1 MRHPAE
7 PEIDPPEPELS
18 DVQPTESD
26 LSEDEEPSWDPA
38 DPTTWDDSPIAEPPP
53 EGDWG
58 PVLGPPPRRDL
69 LLEMG
74 AVLALSCFVWLYN
87 ALASPWWGSGGGFT
101 SFVDEHVSYLVYE
114 LQVCLPLLFILARS
128 GEPWARFGIVRPRW
142 VHDVMVGLVIFLAVF
157 FLPTVVFRVLDADF
171 NPAWTFALAPE
182 TQENAAWFPSGPV
195 ERALLVL
202 GLFVGAFTQELVF
215 RGYLIPRLRQLG
227 TGLVPAVLVSST
239 LFASIH
245 FYQGGWSTGSHL
257 VKGLLFGG
265 LFLLAGSRLW
275 PVVIAHA
282 LLNLNLYYGANVWS
296 VPPWIGPPWG
306 SGLF

>member
-1 MRHPAE
+1 MRHSEE
-7 PEIDPPEPELS
+7 PEIDPREPELS

-26 LSEDEEPSWDPA
+26 LSGDEEPSWDPA

-58 PVLGPPPRRDL
+58 PVLGPSPPRRDL

-87 ALASPWWGSGGGFT
+87 ALASLWWGGGGGVT
-101 SFVDEHVSYLVYE
+101 SFVDERVSFLVYD

-128 GEPWARFGIVRPRW
+128 GEPWARFGIVRP
-142 VHDVMVGLVIFLAVF
+142 HDVMVGLVIFLAVS
-157 FLPTVVFRVLDADF
+157 LVPKLVFQVLDADF
-171 NPAWTFALAPE
+171 NPAWSFAIAPE
-182 TQENAAWFPSGPV
+182 TQENAVWFPSGPV
-195 ERALLVL
+195 KRALLVL
-202 GLFVGAFTQELVF
+202 GLFVGAFKQELVF

-227 TGLVPAVLVSST
+227 SGLVPAVLVSSA

-245 FYQGGWSTGSHL
+245 FYQGGRSTGLHL
-257 VKGLLFGG
+257 VEGLLFGG
-265 LFLLAGSRLW
+265 LFLHSGSRLW

-282 LLNLNLYYGANVWS
+282 LFNLNLYYGADVWV
-296 VPPWIGPPWG
+296 VPPWIVPPWG
-306 SGLF
+306 GGLF